1 MLIQLF
7 LISFQ
12 EQLKVEQMDVTHQR
26 ELLYRKLDALQKQ
39 GIILS
44 PSHNVVNLNSCS
56 SRESDAKEESHGA
69 VSFPDSAH
77 PSSSDFSH
85 RRTVS
90 YDLGHSNEEQI
101 PYVTSGT
108 SSAAP
113 SHRIDSKN
121 RPSLNISVNA
131 TSGKVIPMHL
141 SNSATNIQKR
151 QSVSAQPIKQQLPLK
166 LAANTHSANGAT
178 VVSNPG
184 PQQVLPMKLALGS
197 LPSTMQN
204 LGSSETKSA
213 APKRSHSAASSPS
226 STLTTPVH
234 VRGGSSPAL
243 VQTTSPTNSSVSP
256 KYKTESSILH
266 HLKLASDKSKNKKD
280 DSNKEIFC

>member
-1 MLIQLF
+1 MRF
-7 LISFQ
+7 ISQ
-12 EQLKVEQMDVTHQR
+12 EQLKSEQMDVTHQR

-56 SRESDAKEESHGA
+56 SRE
-69 VSFPDSAH
+69 PDSKDDSHSAIVFLDGTH
-77 PSSSDFSH
+77 PSSGDFSH

-90 YDLGHSNEEQI
+90 YDLGHTNEEQI
-101 PYVTSGT
+101 PYVISGT

-121 RPSLNISVNA
+121 RPSLNISVA
-131 TSGKVIPMHL
+131 ASSGKVIPLHL

-151 QSVSAQPIKQQLPLK
+151 QSVSTQPVKQQLPLK

-178 VVSNPG
+178 NVTITG
-184 PQQVLPMKLALGS
+184 PQQVLPMKLALGT
-197 LPSTMQN
+197 LPPAIQT
-204 LGSSETKSA
+204 LGTSETKNA

-256 KYKTESSILH
+256 KYKTENSILH
-266 HLKLASDKSKNKKD
+266 HLKLAADKSKNKKD

>member
-1 MLIQLF
+1 
-7 LISFQ
+7 
-12 EQLKVEQMDVTHQR
+12 MDVTHQR

-56 SRESDAKEESHGA
+56 SRDPSDSKDELITPSETT
-69 VSFPDSAH
+69 H
-77 PSSSDFSH
+77 PSSADFSH

-90 YDLGHSNEEQI
+90 YDLGQDRQTEEHI
-101 PYVTSGT
+101 PYVSSGS

-121 RPSLNISVNA
+121 RPSLNIA
-131 TSGKVIPMHL
+131 TGKVVPLHL
-141 SNSATNIQKR
+141 SNSATNMQKR
-151 QSVSAQPIKQQLPLK
+151 QSVSVQPVKQQLPLK
-166 LAANTHSANGAT
+166 LSNTFSTNGNGT
-178 VVSNPG
+178 VVVGQGG

-197 LPSTMQN
+197 LAQ
-204 LGSSETKSA
+204 GSQTLVANEAKN

-243 VQTTSPTNSSVSP
+243 VQTTSPTNAGNVPP
-256 KYKTESSILH
+256 KFKAESSILH
-266 HLKLASDKSKNKKD
+266 HLKLASDKTKNKKD

>member
-1 MLIQLF
+1 
-7 LISFQ
+7 
-12 EQLKVEQMDVTHQR
+12 MDVTHQR

-56 SRESDAKEESHGA
+56 SREPSDSKDELTTPSET
-69 VSFPDSAH
+69 PH
-77 PSSSDFSH
+77 PSSADFSH

-90 YDLGHSNEEQI
+90 YDLGQDRPTEEHI
-101 PYVTSGT
+101 PYVSSGS

-121 RPSLNISVNA
+121 RPSLNIA
-131 TSGKVIPMHL
+131 TGKVIPLHL
-141 SNSATNIQKR
+141 SNSATNMQKR
-151 QSVSAQPIKQQLPLK
+151 QSVSVQPVKQQLPLK
-166 LAANTHSANGAT
+166 LSNTFSTNGT
-178 VVSNPG
+178 VVVGQGG
-184 PQQVLPMKLALGS
+184 PQQVLPMKLALAQGAS
-197 LPSTMQN
+197 QTLVAGEGKN
-204 LGSSETKSA
+204 A

-243 VQTTSPTNSSVSP
+243 VQTTSPTNAGNVPP
-256 KYKTESSILH
+256 KFKAESSILH
-266 HLKLASDKSKNKKD
+266 HLKLASDKTKNKKD

>member
-1 MLIQLF
+1 
-7 LISFQ
+7 
-12 EQLKVEQMDVTHQR
+12 MDVTHQR

-56 SRESDAKEESHGA
+56 SRE
-69 VSFPDSAH
+69 PDSKDDSHSAIVFLDGTH
-77 PSSSDFSH
+77 PSSGDFSH

-90 YDLGHSNEEQI
+90 YDLGHTNEEQI
-101 PYVTSGT
+101 PYVISGT

-121 RPSLNISVNA
+121 RPSLNISVA
-131 TSGKVIPMHL
+131 ASSGKVIPLHL

-151 QSVSAQPIKQQLPLK
+151 QSVSTQPVKQQLPLK

-178 VVSNPG
+178 NVTVTG
-184 PQQVLPMKLALGS
+184 PQQVLPMKLALGT
-197 LPSTMQN
+197 LPPAIQT
-204 LGSSETKSA
+204 LGTSETKNA

-256 KYKTESSILH
+256 KYKTENSILH
-266 HLKLASDKSKNKKD
+266 HLKLAADKSKNKKD

>member
-1 MLIQLF
+1 
-7 LISFQ
+7 
-12 EQLKVEQMDVTHQR
+12 MDVTHQR

-56 SRESDAKEESHGA
+56 PRDSDPKDEAHASS
-69 VSFPDSAH
+69 VSPDSAH
-77 PSSSDFSH
+77 PSAPDFSH

-101 PYVTSGT
+101 PYVSSGT

-121 RPSLNISVNA
+121 RPSLNITAAA
-131 TSGKVIPMHL
+131 TSGKVVPLHL
-141 SNSATNIQKR
+141 SNSATNMQKR
-151 QSVSAQPIKQQLPLK
+151 QSVAVQPVKQQLPLK
-166 LAANTHSANGAT
+166 LAANFHSANGAT
-178 VVSNPG
+178 AVTNQG

-197 LPSTMQN
+197 LPPNMQS
-204 LGSSETKSA
+204 LGTGEVKNA

-243 VQTTSPTNSSVSP
+243 VQTTSPTNTNVSP
-256 KYKTESSILH
+256 KYKAENSILH
-266 HLKLASDKSKNKKD
+266 HLKLASDKSNKKD